1 LSPLAIQGVIYRDL
15 KPENILLDR
24 QGHVK
29 LADFGLAKEGV
40 NDPIHG
46 ASSLCGTPEYLSP
59 EVLNRQGHGQAV
71 DWWNLGMVL
80 FEMLTG
86 LPPWYT
92 TDKSVLFERIRTAP
106 IKFPLY
112 LTRSAA
118 HFMHVR
124 FSPSLSP
131 SSSYLSSTHV
141 TLLYPLQLILN
152 KDPACRLG
160 SRSSEDIFNHPFFA
174 TIDWVDLNNRNLTP
188 PFDPCKHLADDI
200 DTTNF
205 EKEFTQ
211 MPMYSME
218 DMEGGPSSSSSASA
232 LNQQTSPTKSSPVL
246 GSGPFSQFSFGEDS
260 YLEWIA
266 SR

>member
-1 LSPLAIQGVIYRDL
+1 VQGVIYRDL

-24 QGHVK
+24 EGHVK

-40 NDPIHG
+40 NDPIQG

-124 FSPSLSP
+124 SCLSLCLSHCLSLLPPSP
-131 SSSYLSSTHV
+131 H
-141 TLLYPLQLILN
+141 LLLV
-152 KDPACRLG
+152 D
-160 SRSSEDIFNHPFFA
+160 SE
-174 TIDWVDLNNRNLTP
+174 
-188 PFDPCKHLADDI
+188 
-200 DTTNF
+200 
-205 EKEFTQ
+205 
-211 MPMYSME
+211 
-218 DMEGGPSSSSSASA
+218 
-232 LNQQTSPTKSSPVL
+232 
-246 GSGPFSQFSFGEDS
+246 
-260 YLEWIA
+260 
-266 SR
+266 